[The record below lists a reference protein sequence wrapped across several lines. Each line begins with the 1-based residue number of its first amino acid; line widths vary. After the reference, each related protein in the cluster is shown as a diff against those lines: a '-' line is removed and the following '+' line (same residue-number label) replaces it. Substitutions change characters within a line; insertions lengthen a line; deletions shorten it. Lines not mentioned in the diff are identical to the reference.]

1 MNLDDLFV
9 SLFGYKEILN
19 VDISF
24 WVVMAIIALVVVVM
38 NLVYW
43 NTAPSKS

>member
-9 SLFGYKEILN
+9 SLFGCKEILN

-24 WVVMAIIALVVVVM
+24 WVVMAIVALIVVIM
-38 NLVYW
+38 NIVYW
-43 NTAPSKS
+43 NMSPAKS